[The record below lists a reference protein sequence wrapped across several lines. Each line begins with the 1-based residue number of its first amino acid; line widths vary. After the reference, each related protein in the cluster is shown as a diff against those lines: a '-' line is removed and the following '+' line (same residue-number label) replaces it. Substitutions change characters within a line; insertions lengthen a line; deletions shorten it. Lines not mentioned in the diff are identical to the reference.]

1 MRGFLEYLSGP
12 ACLRLGVLIQLTASL
27 TARIQATG
35 AIPGDEF
42 ALAGHLYGALVPLRI
57 LAALLLV
64 AAAAG
69 VAVEARRRRGRSR
82 WLRIS
87 VGAALLGGLIW
98 PVGGLGL
105 ALLLWEST
113 WAVETLG
120 GLERTASQL
129 QEGLRSEG
137 HQLLVADWRRC
148 IAWWPGL
155 AALAA
160 VGAYLVAGIESVT
173 YTASFAPELFSS
185 RTLTAYRWRLVDLSA
200 AFGAGMALS
209 YLLPLLLARPVM
221 RLLSRLPGGDLKIHV
236 VVPLALAL
244 WATIYCRIG
253 IFRVIGDEIRA
264 TGVEGQT
271 EVLLALLFFLWFH
284 LAHGSLFA
292 LAERGG
298 ASRVYGAGEIWTV
311 AALSLTGF
319 SFAMAPATVVRPR
332 RVTYLV
338 WAALAAGWLAVLV
351 YGAYPDLQDF
361 RDRLIVLDV
370 FTSVNVLV
378 LMMLALAH
386 ALRPGRPF
394 LRQSPSR
401 IALGG
406 IVAGLALLSLR
417 PIHGELAVVVH
428 EYTRFGYMIKK
439 GSLREVLR
447 PENRLGYTRPDREFQ
462 VHGPGEDRYPAWT
475 PLGGNG
481 THAKPPILIVLWDA
495 GRPDR
500 MHVYG
505 NPRDTTPV
513 ADELAAESI
522 VFERAYSMGTATT
535 CGVRHLFTGRY
546 STRYM
551 LSTRHAPFFIHALR
565 PWGYRDFFVTAFGS
579 DYNGVSLASFLRGG
593 PPLESDGSHV
603 VNVTHR
609 EINREWSD
617 RIKTEKLVATWRA
630 VVADKGP
637 GGLDGT
643 LSYLHL
649 TGTHFPWYN
658 ESPVRDYGS
667 SWVDLYDGEMAK
679 VDALT
684 GKAFD
689 VLKQL
694 GVWDRAIVVL
704 TADHGTGL
712 KEHGRFAGFLPYEEQ
727 IRVPLLIRVPGVA
740 PRRVKAPVASIDVA
754 PTLVGLFDPG
764 GANPFDGVSLLPL
777 MDGSEP
783 SLKREDLVSLCAFE
797 DAYALI
803 HDGRYKLHYHRT
815 EDYALLFDLKEDP
828 GERVNLIER
837 RPEIVKDLT
846 ARLAAFLW
854 RGRTGYANPYHYR
867 AWTPPSED

>member
-1 MRGFLEYLSGP
+1 M
-12 ACLRLGVLIQLTASL
+12 GVLLQLTASL
-27 TARIQATG
+27 TERIQATG

-42 ALAGHLYGALVPLRI
+42 ALAGFLYAALVPLRI
-57 LAALLLV
+57 LAGLLIV
-64 AAAAG
+64 AAILG
-69 VAVEARRRRGRSR
+69 LLGEAERRRGRSR
-82 WLRIS
+82 GLR
-87 VGAALLGGLIW
+87 VATAAALLAGLVW
-98 PVGGLGL
+98 PVEGLGL

-113 WAVETLG
+113 WALEALG
-120 GLERTASQL
+120 GLERTPQDVQA
-129 QEGLRSEG
+129 GLRSEG
-137 HQLLVADWRRC
+137 HRLLSARWRRSL
-148 IAWWPGL
+148 AWWPGL

-173 YTASFAPELFSS
+173 YTASFAPELFSPQS
-185 RTLTAYRWRLVDLSA
+185 LTAYRWRLVDLSA

-221 RLLSRLPGGDLKIHV
+221 KLLSRLPGGDLKVHV

-244 WATIYCRIG
+244 WAIIYVRIG

-319 SFAMAPATVVRPR
+319 SFRMAPAGVARPR
-332 RVTYLV
+332 RTTYLV
-338 WAALAAGWLAVLV
+338 WAALAGGWLAVLV

-386 ALRPGRPF
+386 ALRPERPF
-394 LRQSPSR
+394 LRQSASR

-406 IVAGLALLSLR
+406 MVVGLALLSLR
-417 PIHGELAVVVH
+417 PIHGELALVVH

-447 PENRLGYTRPDREFQ
+447 PENRLGYTRPDFRFE
-462 VHGPGEDRYPAWT
+462 VHGPGEERFPAWS
-475 PLGGNG
+475 PLGENG
-481 THAKPPILIVLWDA
+481 AHGKPPILVVLWDA

-500 MHVYG
+500 MHLYG
-505 NPRDTTPV
+505 NPRDTTPT
-513 ADELAAESI
+513 ADELAAESV

-551 LSTRHAPFFIHALR
+551 LSTKHAPFFIHALR
-565 PWGYRDFFVTAFGS
+565 PWGYHGFYVTAFGS
-579 DYNGVSLASFLRGG
+579 DYNGVSLESFLRGG
-593 PPLESDGSHV
+593 PPLDSDHSRV

-609 EINREWSD
+609 EINREWTD
-617 RIKTEKLVATWRA
+617 RIKMEKLVASWRA
-630 VVADKGP
+630 AVAAGGP
-637 GGLDGT
+637 EGLDGT

-658 ESPVRDYGS
+658 ESPVKDYGTA
-667 SWVDLYDGEMAK
+667 WIDLYDGEMAK

-684 GKAFD
+684 GEAFA
-689 VLKQL
+689 VLKEL
-694 GVWDRAIVVL
+694 GVWDRTIVVL

-712 KEHGRFAGFLPYEEQ
+712 KEHGRYAGFLPYEEQ
-727 IRVPLLIRVPGVA
+727 IRVPLLIRVPGVP
-740 PRRVKAPVASIDVA
+740 PRRVKAPVATIDVA

-764 GANPFDGVSLLPL
+764 GINPFDGVSLLPL
-777 MDGSEP
+777 MDGSET

-828 GERVNLIER
+828 RERVNLIAR
-837 RPEIVKDLT
+837 RPKIVKELT
-846 ARLAAFLW
+846 RRLAAFLW

-867 AWTPPSED
+867 EWTPPSDD

>member
-1 MRGFLEYLSGP
+1 MRGFLEQCSGP
-12 ACLRLGVLIQLTASL
+12 ACLRLGIVFQLTASL
-27 TARIQATG
+27 TAQIRATG

-42 ALAGHLYGALVPLRI
+42 ALAGVLYSVLVPLQI
-57 LAALLLV
+57 LAAVLLV
-64 AAAAG
+64 AAALGLWAG
-69 VAVEARRRRGRSR
+69 ARAHGGLSRG
-82 WLRIS
+82 LRIA
-87 VGAALLGGLIW
+87 VGAALLAGLVR
-98 PVGGLGL
+98 PVEGLGL
-105 ALLLWEST
+105 ALLLWESS
-113 WAVETLG
+113 WALETLG
-120 GLERTASQL
+120 SLGRAPADV
-129 QEGLRSEG
+129 QEGLRSVGRE
-137 HQLLVADWRRC
+137 LLSADWRRS

-173 YTASFAPELFSS
+173 YTASFSPELFGPE
-185 RTLTAYRWRLVDLSA
+185 TLTAYRWRLVDLAA

-209 YLLPLLLARPVM
+209 YLLPLLLARPVV
-221 RLLSRLPGGDLKIHV
+221 RCLHRLPGGDLKLHV

-244 WATIYCRIG
+244 WATVYARVG

-264 TGVEGQT
+264 TGVEGET

-284 LAHGSLFA
+284 LAQGSLFA

-298 ASRVYGAGEIWTV
+298 ASRVHGAGEIWGV

-319 SFAMAPATVVRPR
+319 SFRMTPARILRPR
-332 RVTYLV
+332 RGTYLL
-338 WAALAAGWLAVLV
+338 WAALSAGWLVALV

-378 LMMLALAH
+378 LLMLALLH
-386 ALRPGRPF
+386 ALRPDRPF
-394 LRQSPSR
+394 VGRSASR

-406 IVAGLALLSLR
+406 LVAGLALLSLR
-417 PIHGELAVVVH
+417 PIHGELALVVH

-447 PENRLGYTRPDREFQ
+447 RENRLGYTRPDFEFR
-462 VHGPGEDRYPAWT
+462 VHGAGEDRYPAWS
-475 PLGGNG
+475 PLGGQG
-481 THAKPPILIVLWDA
+481 VDARPPILIVLWDA

-500 MHVYG
+500 MHWMG
-505 NPRDTTPV
+505 NPRDTTPCV
-513 ADELAAESI
+513 DALAAESV
-522 VFERAYSMGTATT
+522 VFERAYSMATATT

-551 LSTRHAPFFIHALR
+551 LSKRHAPFFIHALR
-565 PWGYRDFFVTAFGS
+565 PWGYHDFFVTAFGS
-579 DYNGVSLASFLRGG
+579 DYNGVSLESFRRGG
-593 PPLESDGSHV
+593 PPLASDGSRV

-609 EINREWSD
+609 TINREWSD
-617 RIKTEKLVATWRA
+617 RIKTEKLVAAWRQ
-630 VVADKGP
+630 VVASRGP
-637 GGLDGT
+637 AGLDGT

-658 ESPVRDYGS
+658 DSPVKDFGS

-684 GKAFD
+684 GEAFAA
-689 VLKQL
+689 LKEL
-694 GVWDRAIVVL
+694 GVWERTIVVL

-727 IRVPLLIRVPGVA
+727 IRVPLLIRIPGIP
-740 PRRVKAPVASIDVA
+740 PRRVEAPVATIDIA

-764 GANPFDGVSLLPL
+764 GPNAFDGVSLIPL
-777 MDGSEP
+777 MDGAAS
-783 SLKREDLVSLCAFE
+783 SLKREDLVSFCAFE

-803 HDGRYKLHYHRT
+803 HQGRFKLHYHRT
-815 EDYALLFDLKEDP
+815 EDYALLFDLQEDP
-828 GERVNLIER
+828 AERVNLVER
-837 RPEIVKDLT
+837 RPRIVEDLT
-846 ARLAAFLW
+846 RRLAAFLW
-854 RGRTGYANPYHYR
+854 RGRTGYGNPYHYR
-867 AWTPPSED
+867 DWTPPSED